1 MKSGENVV
9 SVVPYTSSREVA
21 WNGFV
26 ESAKNG
32 MFLIDRRYME
42 YHSDR
47 FVDCSMMFFDGE
59 KLVGVMPANVD
70 GSRVVSHGGL
80 TFGGVVCDRKMT
92 VVKMLEV
99 FEVLIERLKSDG
111 IETLIYK
118 AVPHI
123 FHDVP
128 ADEDLYALYRNG
140 AKLIKREPSA
150 AINLQERLPFAKLR
164 KRCINKAKKH
174 WLQVGLSEDYEAFM
188 DMMADLLKSK
198 YNVEP
203 THTVQEMKLLASRFP
218 ENIRLFTAS
227 QEEQMLAGVIMYES
241 ENVAHAQYKAS
252 SNQGNEVGAQDC
264 ILDYLITEHYADKR
278 YFDFGIS
285 TESEGLYLNVGL
297 AENKEGFGAR
307 TIVFDTYQLGLA

>member
-1 MKSGENVV
+1 MV
-9 SVVPYTSSREVA
+9 SVVPYTSSREGA

-26 ESAKNG
+26 QNAKNG
-32 MFLIDRRYME
+32 MFLFDRRYME

-47 FVDCSMMFFDGE
+47 FVDYSMMFFDGE

-70 GSRVVSHGGL
+70 GPRVISHGGL

-99 FEVLIERLKSDG
+99 FEVLTEKLKSDG

-118 AVPHI
+118 AVPHL

-128 ADEDLYALYRNG
+128 ADEDLYALYRCG
-140 AKLIKREPSA
+140 AKLMKREPSA
-150 AINLQERLPFAKLR
+150 AIDLRERLPFNKLR
-164 KRCINKAKKH
+164 KRCINKARKH
-174 WLQVGLSEDYEAFM
+174 GVQLGLSEDYEAFM
-188 DMMADLLKSK
+188 EMMAALLKSK

-203 THTVQEMKLLASRFP
+203 THTAREMKLLAGRFP
-218 ENIRLFTAS
+218 ENIKLFTAS
-227 QEEQMLAGVIMYES
+227 QEEQIVAGVIIYES
-241 ENVAHAQYKAS
+241 KNVAHVQYRAS
-252 SNQGNEVGAQDC
+252 SDKGDELHALDC
-264 ILDYLITEHYADKR
+264 ILSHLITEHYADKR

-297 AENKEGFGAR
+297 AENKESFGAR
-307 TIVFDTYQLGLA
+307 TIVFDTYQLDLA